1 MKKEII
7 LSEEQKANFGR
18 FLELS
23 DKYKSSYF
31 WGDNGNAARRNYI
44 ANRDYINYDTVVDG
58 VEYSVYFS
66 VSLSRNSVYVTKTVT
81 RAGEKTTARVIKT
94 LLDKAV

>member
-7 LSEEQKANFGR
+7 LSDEQKANFWR

-31 WGDNGNAARRNYI
+31 WGDNGNAARRSYI
-44 ANRDYINYDTVVDG
+44 ENRDYINYDTVVDG

-66 VSLSRNSVYVTKTVT
+66 VSLSRNNVYVTKTVT
-81 RAGEKTTARVIKT
+81 RAGEKTTARVIRT
-94 LLDKAV
+94 LMDKAV

>member
-7 LSEEQKANFGR
+7 LSEEQKENFGR

-44 ANRDYINYDTVVDG
+44 ENRDYINYDTVVDG

>member
-23 DKYKSSYF
+23 EKYKSSYF
-31 WGDNGNAARRNYI
+31 WGDNGNANRRNHI
-44 ANRDYINYDTVVDG
+44 ENRDYINYDTVVDG
-58 VEYSVYFS
+58 VEYSLYFS
-66 VSLSRNSVYVTKTVT
+66 VSLSRNNVYVTKVVM
-81 RAGEKTTARVIKT
+81 RGGEKTTARVIKT

>member
-23 DKYKSSYF
+23 EKYKSSYF

-66 VSLSRNSVYVTKTVT
+66 VSLSRNNVYVTKTVT
-81 RAGEKTTARVIKT
+81 RAGEKTTARVIRT

>member
-7 LSEEQKANFGR
+7 LSEEQKENFGR

-31 WGDNGNAARRNYI
+31 WGDNGNANRRNYI
-44 ANRDYINYDTVVDG
+44 ENRDYINYDTVVDG

-66 VSLSRNSVYVTKTVT
+66 VRLSRSNVYVTKTVT

>member
-81 RAGEKTTARVIKT
+81 RAGEKTTARVIRT

>member
-23 DKYKSSYF
+23 GKYKSSYF
-31 WGDNGNAARRNYI
+31 WGDNGTAARRNYI
-44 ANRDYINYDTVVDG
+44 ENRDYINYDTVVDG

-66 VSLSRNSVYVTKTVT
+66 VSLSRNNVYVTKTVT